1 MSCICS
7 SSCCITAADT
17 AAQQLH
23 YIGCWHCNTPAALK
37 ELQLYMLLA
46 LQYRAVAALQAHFG
60 LLVRSGAPFSLKYVF
75 SMLEYAVKCAQN
87 ARHKRW
93 RKR

>member
-1 MSCICS
+1 VAPPLQLNQRRPVCS
-7 SSCCITAADT
+7 QLAGSVGALGSPGHVCGRLAA
-17 AAQQLH
+17 AAVSAQQLH

-60 LLVRSGAPFSLKYVF
+60 
-75 SMLEYAVKCAQN
+75 
-87 ARHKRW
+87 
-93 RKR
+93 